1 MIIEPAGKLIKQ
13 EIKYVSKQ
21 KDTYPQ
27 MKDLTIESALEYLPP
42 CLNNLLT
49 NLITQ
54 NGDRKIARF
63 DQAIMQSCH
72 PISLLASL
80 QIGLGIH
87 MHHMYQSKMLVDVL
101 SNLGFSCSYQEVQC
115 FERSASVAHQTD
127 ILNMSA
133 EQFLQYS
140 ADNVDHN
147 IRSLGGKGTFH
158 GMGMIALVTPKSR
171 VSRVIPRLKAVSDTE
186 VINIA

>member
-1 MIIEPAGKLIKQ
+1 MIIEPAEKLIKQ

-27 MKDLTIESALEYLPP
+27 IKDLTIESALEYLPP

-54 NGDRKIARF
+54 NRDRKIARF
-63 DQAIMQSCH
+63 DQAIIQSCQ

-133 EQFLQYS
+133 EQVLQYS